1 MSGLF
6 KPKMPKIEAPP
17 PPPTTDEA
25 KVREIESKR
34 LARRRGRMASMVSTA
49 ESRGAGGV
57 GMTRL
62 LGGGG

>member
-17 PPPTTDEA
+17 PPPTVDEA

-34 LARRRGRMASMVSTA
+34 LAKRRGRAANIMSTP

-62 LGGGG
+62 LGGG

>member
-17 PPPTTDEA
+17 PPPTVDEA

-34 LARRRGRMASMVSTA
+34 LARRRGRAANIMSTA
-49 ESRGAGGV
+49 QTREQGGV
-57 GMTRL
+57 GMAKL
-62 LGGGG
+62 LG